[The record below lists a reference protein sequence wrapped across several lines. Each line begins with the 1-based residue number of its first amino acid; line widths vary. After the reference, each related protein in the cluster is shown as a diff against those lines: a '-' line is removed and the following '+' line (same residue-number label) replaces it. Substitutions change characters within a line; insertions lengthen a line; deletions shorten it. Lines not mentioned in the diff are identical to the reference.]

1 MFIIARRIRDRELYN
16 KIFAYLVLSFGLL
29 GVGLQTGRSLLGSE
43 PLAYTLITHFY
54 FTTQSNLLVV
64 IMSLIYLFK
73 QKRGPLFTSFAFI
86 TFVNISMT
94 GVIFHALLTPYM
106 GHVSFLNHVLHTI
119 TPILYILF
127 YFLVIQSHLKTSK
140 FWISLI
146 YPLIYLM
153 LVYVVIEP
161 IFGNLMERLFST
173 FENPRY
179 VYPFLDPA
187 SYESGVRGLLLFNLG
202 ILAPLIALFSLIL
215 CYLKSKFE
223 LKLSMKH

>member
-1 MFIIARRIRDRELYN
+1 MYS
-16 KIFAYLVLSFGLL
+16 KVFAYLVLSFGLL

-64 IMSLIYLFK
+64 IITSIYLFK

-86 TFVNISMT
+86 TLVNLSMT
-94 GVIFHALLTPYM
+94 GIIFHALLTPYM
-106 GHVSFLNHVLHTI
+106 GQISFLNHVLHTI

-127 YFLVIQSHLKTSK
+127 YFLIIQPHLRISK
-140 FWISLI
+140 FWVSLI
-146 YPLIYLM
+146 YPLVYLV
-153 LVYVVIEP
+153 LVYTIIEP
-161 IFGNLMERLFST
+161 FFGDLMERLFST
-173 FENPRY
+173 FSNPRF

-187 SYESGVRGLLLFNLG
+187 SYETGVQGLLLFNLG
-202 ILAPLIALFSLIL
+202 ILAPLIAIFSFIL

-223 LKLSMKH
+223 VKLSHLQ